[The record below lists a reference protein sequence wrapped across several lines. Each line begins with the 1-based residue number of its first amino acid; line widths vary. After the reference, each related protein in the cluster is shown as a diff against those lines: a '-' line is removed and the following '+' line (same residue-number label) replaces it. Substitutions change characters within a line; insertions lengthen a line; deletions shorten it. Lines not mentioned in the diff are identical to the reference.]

1 MTLTPIALTKLPRGA
16 GTGVIKKQLDKEATV
31 TRWERSAW
39 AVKRA
44 AMEKRRSLNDFQ
56 RFQVMLAKKV
66 RRDAVRKRLAN
77 A

>member
-31 TRWERSAW
+31 TRWERSSW

-44 AMEKRRSLNDFQ
+44 AIEKRRSLNDFQ

-66 RRDAVRKRLAN
+66 RRDAVRKRLVKA
-77 A
+77 